1 MMLLPII
8 VITGA
13 TAVVQEVEDR
23 ILLSQLGRILKI
35 LVIKV
40 K

>member
-13 TAVVQEVEDR
+13 TAVVQEVGDR